1 MHHTTS
7 RYLIVILVAVATVTL
22 LFSNVALAQQNYP
35 NKPITMIVPFNAG
48 GAVDVT
54 IRIICEEA
62 EKTLGQKILVINKAG
77 GGATEGQGFVARS
90 KPDGYALLAGS
101 SSLVTNTLTK
111 EVDYT
116 VGSFD
121 AIVLYNFDPEV
132 MFVYAGEPYKSIEE
146 LIDHTKKEPLT
157 SATSGHSTS
166 HHLAS
171 LILENISGAKFKYI
185 HTKGGTEAVP
195 MVAGGHA
202 KVLLGVWGESRN
214 MVDQG
219 KLRPLAVMSK
229 MRDPRFAEVPTFKEK
244 GWDIEYGA
252 WRGIVAPKGT
262 PPDIREKLFQAFKKA
277 LESSQV
283 KEKFAKADY
292 TIMIKGPNDFESF
305 LKNDY
310 EGVKKILDQL
320 KAESSKQ

>member
-1 MHHTTS
+1 MHQSTFRFLAIGFLGITAIS
-7 RYLIVILVAVATVTL
+7 SFFIPA
-22 LFSNVALAQQNYP
+22 ALAQQDYP
-35 NKPITMIVPFNAG
+35 NKPITMVVPFNAG

-62 EKTLGQKILVINKAG
+62 EKDLGQKILVINKAG

-90 KPDGYALLAGS
+90 KPDGYTLLAAS
-101 SSLVTNTLTK
+101 SSIVTNTLTK
-111 EVDYT
+111 EVDYKID
-116 VGSFD
+116 SFD

-132 MFVYAGEPYKSIEE
+132 MFVHAGEPYKTIEE
-146 LIDHTKKEPLT
+146 LITHTKKEPLS

-166 HHLAS
+166 HHVAS

-229 MRDPRFAEVPTFKEK
+229 ARDARFPEVPTFKEK

-252 WRGIVAPKGT
+252 WRGIVGPKGM
-262 PPDIREKLFQAFKKA
+262 PPGVTEKLYLAFKKA
-277 LESSQV
+277 LESPSV
-283 KEKFAKADY
+283 KDKFAKADY
-292 TIMIKGPNDFESF
+292 TIMIKGPSEFGAF
-305 LKNDY
+305 IKIDY
-310 EGVKKILDQL
+310 DSVKKILDQI
-320 KAESSKQ
+320 KAEGPKQ

>member
-1 MHHTTS
+1 M
-7 RYLIVILVAVATVTL
+7 V
-22 LFSNVALAQQNYP
+22 
-35 NKPITMIVPFNAG
+35 VPFNAG

-62 EKTLGQKILVINKAG
+62 EKDLGQKILVINKAG

-90 KPDGYALLAGS
+90 KPDGYTLLAGS
-101 SSLVTNTLTK
+101 SSIVTNTLTK

-116 VGSFD
+116 IDSFD

-132 MFVYAGEPYKSIEE
+132 MFVHAGEPYKTIEE
-146 LIDHTKKEPLT
+146 LMSHTKKEPLT

-229 MRDPRFAEVPTFKEK
+229 VRDARFPDVPTFKEK

-252 WRGIVAPKGT
+252 WRGIVAPKGM
-262 PPDIREKLFQAFKKA
+262 PPDVRKNSIRR
-277 LESSQV
+277 SRRRWNRPSQRQV
-283 KEKFAKADY
+283 CQSRLHDHDQGSKRFRRVYQERLRQREEDPGSDQGR
-292 TIMIKGPNDFESF
+292 GP
-305 LKNDY
+305 
-310 EGVKKILDQL
+310 
-320 KAESSKQ
+320 

>member
-1 MHHTTS
+1 MHYPSS
-7 RYLIVILVAVATVTL
+7 RFRVVLSFAIAVSIIVP
-22 LFSNVALAQQNYP
+22 FSLALAQQDYP
-35 NKPITMIVPFNAG
+35 NKPITMVVPFNAG

-62 EKTLGQKILVINKAG
+62 EKDLGQKILVINKAG

-90 KPDGYALLAGS
+90 KPDGYTLLAAS
-101 SSLVTNTLTK
+101 SSIVTNTLTK
-111 EVDYT
+111 EVDYKID
-116 VGSFD
+116 SFD

-132 MFVYAGEPYKSIEE
+132 MFVHAGEPYQTIEA
-146 LIDHTKKEPLT
+146 LISHTKKEPLS

-166 HHLAS
+166 HHVAS

-219 KLRPLAVMSK
+219 KLRPLAVMSRSGMPDSRRCPPSRK
-229 MRDPRFAEVPTFKEK
+229 RAGTSNTVP
-244 GWDIEYGA
+244 GA
-252 WRGIVAPKGT
+252 VSWGRRACRRV
-262 PPDIREKLFQAFKKA
+262 
-277 LESSQV
+277 
-283 KEKFAKADY
+283 
-292 TIMIKGPNDFESF
+292 
-305 LKNDY
+305 
-310 EGVKKILDQL
+310 
-320 KAESSKQ
+320 